1 MDRVLQDKINRMIGY
16 LKVYPD
22 VYLAAAEEKFQAHE
36 DKVEKVTSM
45 TRKEHEAEFSKSIY
59 AKIVKVLSD
68 ENVSPMGFSYCL
80 QSEKINQA
88 IDAFEKNKDVKKVM
102 ASLDLPLSN
111 RQKTE
116 LVLSVF
122 KDVPEKIVVRQG
134 VMICEMSDGQVE
146 NKPIYCVSSG
156 KEIVDILNPEHPA
169 CAFAKKSSLF
179 DLDKQPIHFIKNG
192 KKLVGVL
199 FGNDLIEGMSE
210 QDREQKTDEIPPKVV
225 GKRKTSPKKTKEPKT
240 RG

>member
-1 MDRVLQDKINRMIGY
+1 MDRVLQDKINRMIDY
-16 LKVYPD
+16 LKVYQD
-22 VYLAAAEEKFQAHE
+22 VCLTAAEKKFQAHE
-36 DKVEKVTSM
+36 DKVEKDTSM
-45 TRKEHEAEFSKSIY
+45 TSEEHEAEFSKSVY
-59 AKIVKVLSD
+59 AEIVKVLSD

-80 QSEKINQA
+80 QSKKINQA

-134 VMICEMSDGQVE
+134 VMICEMSGGQVE

-156 KEIVDILNPEHPA
+156 KEILDILNPEHPA

-192 KKLVGVL
+192 KRLVGVL

-210 QDREQKTDEIPPKVV
+210 QDREQKKDEIPPKVV

>member
-1 MDRVLQDKINRMIGY
+1 MFLHKERFFMKFYFNVLAVFFSIAQLCCGYCSPRIAYLDEAPWIG
-16 LKVYPD
+16 LK
-22 VYLAAAEEKFQAHE
+22 
-36 DKVEKVTSM
+36 M
-45 TRKEHEAEFSKSIY
+45 EFTDEITE
-59 AKIVKVLSD
+59 VL
-68 ENVSPMGFSYCL
+68 
-80 QSEKINQA
+80 
-88 IDAFEKNKDVKKVM
+88 
-102 ASLDLPLSN
+102 
-111 RQKTE
+111 R
-116 LVLSVF
+116 
-122 KDVPEKIVVRQG
+122 
-134 VMICEMSDGQVE
+134 
-146 NKPIYCVSSG
+146 

-192 KKLVGVL
+192 KRLIGVL

>member
-1 MDRVLQDKINRMIGY
+1 MDLVLQDKIDRMIGY
-16 LKVYPD
+16 LKVYQD
-22 VYLAAAEEKFQAHE
+22 VYLTAAEKKFQAHE
-36 DKVEKVTSM
+36 DKVEKDTSM
-45 TRKEHEAEFSKSIY
+45 TSEEHEAEFSKSIY
-59 AKIVKVLSD
+59 AKIVKLLSD
-68 ENVSPMGFSYCL
+68 ENVSLVGFSYCF

-88 IDAFEKNKDVKKVM
+88 IDAFEKNEDVKDVM
-102 ASLDLPLSN
+102 ESLDLPLSN

-122 KDVPEKIVVRQG
+122 KDVPEKIEVRQG

-156 KEIVDILNPEHPA
+156 KEIVDILNPKDPA

-179 DLDKQPIHFIKNG
+179 DLDKQPIHIVKDG
-192 KKLVGVL
+192 RLVGVL